1 MSSQPAYAE
10 DVRQLEEYQ
19 RLLSAKYT
27 DMLNA
32 LATSDNRARVELQQ
46 LFASKDTSIQD
57 LQAQLE
63 KEKSNLIPNH
73 TC

>member
-27 DMLNA
+27 DMLKA
-32 LATSDNRARVELQQ
+32 LAASENRARVELQQ
-46 LFASKDTSIQD
+46 LLASKDTSIQD